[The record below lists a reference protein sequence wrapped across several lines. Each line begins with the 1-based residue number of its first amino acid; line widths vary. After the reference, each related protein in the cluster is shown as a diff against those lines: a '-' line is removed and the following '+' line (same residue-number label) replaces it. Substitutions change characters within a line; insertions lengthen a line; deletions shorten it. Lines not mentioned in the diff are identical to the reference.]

1 MIAECPWLSDHGAAC
16 ALSGTMLGTGVISMQ
31 YKENSAIP
39 LIEAAYPGMTQT
51 EKTIAKWFLDENE
64 PEDSALKVM
73 ARKLAVSEA
82 TLVRFAKKCGF
93 KGYREFIY
101 QYERSLSASKPDPRI
116 NESTLQVLDAYQDL
130 LTKSYSLIDEEQICR
145 VAQMISDA
153 GHVFVSGL
161 GSSGIAAREMASRFM
176 RVGVGI
182 ECCTD
187 VDTMRMLSV
196 FRSADDLVIGLS
208 LSGARKEFREYLG
221 VAKERGARTLLVTST
236 SQESLAH
243 IADEVILVPSL
254 LHMNHGH
261 FISPQ
266 FPLLVM
272 IDILYAA
279 FMRQNRDFKNNLHR
293 QTLDALHKNH
303 RDGS

>member
-1 MIAECPWLSDHGAAC
+1 
-16 ALSGTMLGTGVISMQ
+16 MQ
-31 YKENSAIP
+31 YKEKSAIP

-153 GHVFVSGL
+153 GHVFSAALDPRALQQGKWPAVSCGWVSASNAARMWTPCACFRCSGL
-161 GSSGIAAREMASRFM
+161 PM
-176 RVGVGI
+176 
-182 ECCTD
+182 
-187 VDTMRMLSV
+187 
-196 FRSADDLVIGLS
+196 
-208 LSGARKEFREYLG
+208 
-221 VAKERGARTLLVTST
+221 
-236 SQESLAH
+236 
-243 IADEVILVPSL
+243 IL
-254 LHMNHGH
+254 
-261 FISPQ
+261 
-266 FPLLVM
+266 
-272 IDILYAA
+272 
-279 FMRQNRDFKNNLHR
+279 
-293 QTLDALHKNH
+293 
-303 RDGS
+303 